1 MICIEYVCLVVVLC
15 VVCIIC
21 SFGAQIFFCNK
32 IIFLKTNS
40 LSYMHRGY
48 FFMFCHYFY
57 LVFYVVK
64 HLRVIF
70 FLDRTLYKSW
80 YIILQPSDNDNIE
93 HKTQGEKQSR
103 KPKRRATRKVCRYFE
118 MNFIFVVRCKILISK
133 GNGSLEV

>member
-1 MICIEYVCLVVVLC
+1 MSVWWLSCVLF
-15 VVCIIC
+15 VL
-21 SFGAQIFFCNK
+21 SAPLGRKSKRFAPQRSNK

-57 LVFYVVK
+57 PVFYVVK
-64 HLRVIF
+64 HLRVIIC
-70 FLDRTLYKSW
+70 LDRTLYKSW